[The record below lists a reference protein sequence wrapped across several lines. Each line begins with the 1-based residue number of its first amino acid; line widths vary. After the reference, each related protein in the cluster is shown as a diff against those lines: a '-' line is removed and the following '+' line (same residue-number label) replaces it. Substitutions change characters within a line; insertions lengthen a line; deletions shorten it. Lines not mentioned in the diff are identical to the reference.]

1 VLAFSLHASRNPV
14 APRSKYLIPIGI
26 STFSAMAA
34 KSVEEIKSES
44 HALRGTIQ
52 ETLLGEASHFSDDE
66 YQLLKFHGTY
76 QQDDRDQRVPR
87 KRQNL
92 DKAWMFMVR
101 SKLPGGALTAQ
112 QYLAHDRIAGDL
124 GNGTLRITTRQG
136 FQLHG
141 VLKGDLQECILRIN
155 ESGITTWGA
164 CGDVVR
170 NTTAAPTPFKDA
182 AHLDAQRLAKEISD
196 TFLAKTT
203 AYADIWLNGEH
214 LNPATEDAEP
224 IYGKLYLPRKFK
236 IGIAIPPRNDI
247 DIYTNDLGFIS
258 NVEQGV
264 VTGYTVVAGGGFGM
278 THGKTETFPAL
289 AQPLFYISRE
299 HAVKAAIAVVSA
311 QREFGNRNDRKRAR
325 LKYLIEER
333 GIDWFRNEV
342 VKRLNAP
349 YEPPKRVHWETVSDV
364 FGWGEQGDGKLFCS
378 LWIEE
383 GRIKDTEDCQWR
395 TAFRIIAE
403 QFGFPVRLT
412 TNCNIIF
419 HDIDPAVKEK
429 VAGILA
435 AHGIPKPE
443 DLTETRRMAQAC
455 VALPTCGLA
464 LAESERVFHLVLDK
478 IDDILKD
485 FGLNDEPILIRM
497 TGCPNGCARPY
508 NADIAFVGRMPGKYA
523 LFVGGSVTGERL
535 AGMEEKTVTLEDIP
549 ARVRGLIEEFVQNR
563 KAGENFSNYWGRTHV
578 NGPAPKPEQFHLEFA
593 QRENKSLAGVEL

>member
-1 VLAFSLHASRNPV
+1 MAS
-14 APRSKYLIPIGI
+14 
-26 STFSAMAA
+26 

-52 ETLLGEASHFSDDE
+52 ETLQGDGSHFSEEE

-87 KRQNL
+87 KKQNL

-101 SKLPGGALTAQ
+101 SKLPGGALTAE

-141 VLKGDLQECILRIN
+141 VLKGELQECIRRIN

-170 NTTAAPTPFKDA
+170 NTTAAPSPFKDEP
-182 AHLDAQRLAKEISD
+182 HLDAQRLAKELSD

-203 AYADIWLNGEH
+203 AYAQIWLNGES
-214 LNPATEDAEP
+214 LNAETQEDAEP
-224 IYGKLYLPRKFK
+224 IYGKVYLPRKFK
-236 IGIAIPPRNDI
+236 IGIAIPPRNDV

-258 NVEQGV
+258 NVENGV
-264 VTGYTVVAGGGFGM
+264 VKGYTVVAGGGFGM
-278 THGKTETFPAL
+278 SHGKTETFPAL
-289 AQPLFYISRE
+289 AKPLFYVARE
-299 HAVKAAIAVVSA
+299 HAVAAAVAVVEA
-311 QREFGNRNDRKRAR
+311 QRDFGNRNDRKRAR
-325 LKYLIEER
+325 LKYLIDER
-333 GIDWFRNEV
+333 GIDWFRDEV
-342 VKRLNAP
+342 VRRLGVP
-349 YEPPKRVHWETVSDV
+349 YEPAKKVHWNTVSDV
-364 FGWGEQGDGKLFCS
+364 FGWQEQGDGKLFCS

-383 GRIKDTEDCQWR
+383 GRIKDTENLKWR
-395 TAFRIIAE
+395 SAFRVLAE
-403 QFGFPVRLT
+403 EFGFPIRLT

-419 HDIDPAVKEK
+419 HDIDPSLKER
-429 VAGILA
+429 VSGILA

-443 DLTETRRMAQAC
+443 DLTETRRLAQAC

-478 IDDILKD
+478 IDDILND
-485 FGLNDEPILIRM
+485 FGLREEPILIRM
-497 TGCPNGCARPY
+497 TGCPNGCARPF
-508 NADIAFVGRMPGKYA
+508 NADIAFVGRAPGKYA

-535 AGMEEKTVTLEDIP
+535 AGLEAKTIAIEDIP
-549 ARVRGLIEEFVQNR
+549 ARVRELIEDFVENR
-563 KAGENFSNYWGRTHV
+563 HGNENFTTYWGRTHE
-578 NGPAPKPEQFHLEFA
+578 NGPAPKPEQFHFEFA
-593 QRENKSLAGVEL
+593 QRGNKTLVGADV

>member
-1 VLAFSLHASRNPV
+1 MAS
-14 APRSKYLIPIGI
+14 
-26 STFSAMAA
+26 

-44 HALRGTIQ
+44 HALRGTIE
-52 ETLLGEASHFSDDE
+52 ETLLGDQSHFSDEE

-87 KRQNL
+87 KKQHL

-101 SKLPGGALTAQ
+101 SKLPGGALSAQ

-141 VLKGDLQECILRIN
+141 VLKGDLQDCIRRIN

-170 NTTAAPTPFKDA
+170 NTTASPSPFKDE
-182 AHLDAQRLAKEISD
+182 AHLDAQRLAHELSD
-196 TFLAKTT
+196 AFLAKTT
-203 AYADIWLNGEH
+203 AYAEIWLNGER
-214 LNPATEDAEP
+214 LNREADVPEP

-236 IGIAIPPRNDI
+236 IGICIPPRNDV

-258 NVEQGV
+258 NVVNGV
-264 VTGYTVVAGGGFGM
+264 VHGYTVVAGGGFGM
-278 THGKTETFPAL
+278 SHGKIDTFPAL
-289 AQPLFYISRE
+289 AKPLFYVARE
-299 HAVKAAIAVVSA
+299 HAVQAAIAVVTA
-311 QREFGNRNDRKRAR
+311 QRDFGNRDDRKRAR
-325 LKYLIEER
+325 LKYLIDER
-333 GIDWFRNEV
+333 GIDWFREEV
-342 VKRLNAP
+342 VKRLDAP
-349 YEPPKRVHWETVSDV
+349 YEAAKEVRWKTVSDV
-364 FGWGEQGDGKLFCS
+364 FGWQEQGDGKLFCS

-383 GRIKDTEDCQWR
+383 GRIKDTAERQWR
-395 TAFRIIAE
+395 TAFRTIAE

-419 HDIDPAVKEK
+419 HDIDPAAKEK
-429 VAGILA
+429 VTEILT

-443 DLTETRRMAQAC
+443 DLTETRRLAQAC

-478 IDDILKD
+478 IDDILRD
-485 FGLNDEPILIRM
+485 FDLGEEPILIRM

-508 NADIAFVGRMPGKYA
+508 NADIAFVGRLPGKYA

-535 AGMEEKTVTLEDIP
+535 AGLHEKTVTLEEIP
-549 ARVRGLIEEFVQNR
+549 VRVRGLVEEFVQNR
-563 KAGENFSNYWGRTHV
+563 QGNENFSSYWGRTHV
-578 NGPAPKPEQFHLEFA
+578 NGPAPMPEQFHFELA
-593 QRENKSLAGVEL
+593 QRGNKSLVGAEV